1 MAGATGHVKLAKRK
15 RGDQWYVKYRRPDGR
30 QVERKLSP
38 AWTGNGRPPAGHYT
52 RRTAEEALQA
62 ILTDLRRG
70 IGAEDGTGATF
81 AQAATEYLRYVEHVR
96 QVGTVTVKDYRG
108 VIDRYLLPTFGDEP
122 IESITPD
129 MIDSYKEKLIVEG
142 RLSNRGIV
150 RHLTVLHGVFK
161 RAGRVWGLER
171 NPASAD
177 LVERPKVVYTGEYR
191 AYEPEE
197 VELLARHAH
206 DERDA
211 AIYLIAAHTGLRQGE
226 CLALRWRDVDFVT
239 GLLHVRRNYT
249 SREEKVPKGK
259 RVRSVPMTP
268 HVVDTLARLKE
279 RGYLTEDDDL
289 VFSNTAGDHLC
300 AWGYGAATT
309 RRSRPPGYGGWRSTS
324 CGTRSAPTPSGSST
338 ATPCSPTWAT
348 PTTRPRSA
356 TCTTSH
362 AARTHRSSPTRSA
375 SPRAIVPNALR
386 RIARARR
393 RLREVTGQEFSE
405 LREGHVLRDET
416 LTATG
421 EAFRRSVAN
430 DVAALGYR
438 LEVAPAAALLARHL
452 DGDRWLD

>member
-1 MAGATGHVKLAKRK
+1 MRATGHVKLAERK

-30 QVERKLSP
+30 QVERKLGP
-38 AWTGNGRPPAGHYT
+38 AWTGNGRPPVGYYT

-70 IGAEDGTGATF
+70 IGASGRSSATF
-81 AQAATEYLRYVEHVR
+81 ADAATEYLRYVEHVR
-96 QVGTVTVKDYRG
+96 QIGAVTVKDYRG
-108 VIDRYLLPTFGDEP
+108 VINGYLLPAFGEKL

-129 MIDSYKEKLIVEG
+129 MIDAYKERLIAEG
-142 RLSNRGIV
+142 RLSNRVIV

-197 VELLARHAH
+197 VELLVSHTH
-206 DERDA
+206 DEQDA
-211 AIYLIAAHTGLRQGE
+211 AIFRTAAYTGLRQGE
-226 CLALRWRDVDFVT
+226 CLALRWRDVDYVT

-249 SREEKVPKGK
+249 NREEKIPKGR

-300 AWGYGAATT
+300 SWGLRRRYYKAVKAAGIRRLVFHELRHTFGTHAVRKLDGYAVQSYMGHAHYSTT
-309 RRSRPPGYGGWRSTS
+309 QRYLHHKPRRED
-324 CGTRSAPTPSGSST
+324 AQKL
-338 ATPCSPTWAT
+338 ADAFISPTISRT
-348 PTTRPRSA
+348 ETDPSELSA
-356 TCTTSH
+356 TKST
-362 AARTHRSSPTRSA
+362 
-375 SPRAIVPNALR
+375 
-386 RIARARR
+386 
-393 RLREVTGQEFSE
+393 
-405 LREGHVLRDET
+405 
-416 LTATG
+416 
-421 EAFRRSVAN
+421 
-430 DVAALGYR
+430 
-438 LEVAPAAALLARHL
+438 
-452 DGDRWLD
+452 